1 MKTLTKYLK
10 KRKNA
15 IDFLL
20 RKPSKK
26 YTPNTFHKLR
36 VEIKK
41 LNSLFDLIHFCS
53 NDFKR
58 KTTYKPFQ
66 SIFPQAGKVREL
78 QIEDAMLKN
87 YFEKKVIKDYRKNL
101 KRLRLK
107 AEEDFF
113 LLVNKKLMN
122 QLNKKYQAIIPHLH
136 RINQKNINTYL
147 DKKKNYIQELLVQ
160 ESIQI
165 EQIHK
170 LRKQLK
176 ILNYNKA
183 LIDKENPQEKLSKQD
198 EKPTKHDVL
207 PELLGKWHDC
217 EVIIKHLKKTL
228 KKEQLSLTELNQ
240 IKTIKS
246 KIVHES
252 NVLLNEIRNALPE
265 SGLFVGY
272 N

>member
-1 MKTLTKYLK
+1 MKKLTKYLK

-53 NDFKR
+53 TDFKR
-58 KTTYKPFQ
+58 KTTYTPFQ
-66 SIFPQAGKVREL
+66 SIFRQAGKVREL

-87 YFEKKVIKDYRKNL
+87 YFEKKVVKVYRKNL
-101 KRLRLK
+101 KRLQLK

-122 QLNKKYQAIIPHLH
+122 QLNKNYQAIIPHLH
-136 RINQKNINTYL
+136 RIHQKNINTYL
-147 DKKKNYIQELLVQ
+147 NKKNNYIQKLLDQ
-160 ESIQI
+160 ESIQT

-183 LIDKENPQEKLSKQD
+183 IVDKEKSEEKLSKQ
-198 EKPTKHDVL
+198 DVL

-217 EVIIKHLKKTL
+217 QVIIKHLKKTL
-228 KKEQLSLTELNQ
+228 NTAKLGLTELVQ

-246 KIVHES
+246 KLVLES
-252 NVLLNEIRNALPE
+252 NILFNEIKNSIPK
-265 SGLFVGY
+265 SGLFTD
-272 N
+272 NN

>member
-1 MKTLTKYLK
+1 LK
-10 KRKNA
+10 KRKTA

-20 RKPSKK
+20 RKPSEK
-26 YTPNTFHKLR
+26 YTANTFHKLR

-53 NDFKR
+53 INFKR
-58 KTTYKPFQ
+58 KATYKPFK
-66 SIFPQAGKVREL
+66 SIFRQAGKVREL
-78 QIEDAMLKN
+78 QIEDTMLTDHFGKKIVKN
-87 YFEKKVIKDYRKNL
+87 RRINL

-107 AEEDFF
+107 EEKYFF
-113 LLVNKKLMN
+113 SMLNKKLKN
-122 QLNKKYQAIIPHLH
+122 QVNKKYQAIIPHLNK
-136 RINQKNINTYL
+136 IDKKKKITYF

-183 LIDKENPQEKLSKQD
+183 IVDKEKPEEKFSKQN
-198 EKPTKHDVL
+198 VL

-217 EVIIKHLKKTL
+217 QVIIKHLEKTL
-228 KKEQLSLTELNQ
+228 KRGQLSVTELDQ
-240 IKTIKS
+240 IKSIKS
-246 KIVHES
+246 KIVQES
-252 NVLLNEIRNALPE
+252 NVQLNEIRNTLPE
-265 SGLFVGY
+265 SRLFGGH

>member
-1 MKTLTKYLK
+1 MKTLTKYLR
-10 KRKNA
+10 KRKTV

-41 LNSLFDLIHFCS
+41 LNSFFDLIHFCS
-53 NDFKR
+53 TDFKR
-58 KTTYKPFQ
+58 RTTYNPFQ
-66 SIFPQAGKVREL
+66 SIFRQAGKVREL

-87 YFEKKVIKDYRKNL
+87 YFGKKVVKDYRKNL

-113 LLVNKKLMN
+113 LLVNKKMMN
-122 QLNKKYQAIIPHLH
+122 QLNKKYQIVIPHLH

-147 DKKKNYIQELLVQ
+147 DKKKNYIQELLVP

-183 LIDKENPQEKLSKQD
+183 IVDKEKPEKKLSKQ
-198 EKPTKHDVL
+198 DVL

-217 EVIIKHLKKTL
+217 QVIIEHLKKTL
-228 KKEQLSLTELNQ
+228 KRGQLSQTELDQ
-240 IKTIKS
+240 IKIIKS
-246 KIVHES
+246 KIVHQS
-252 NVLLNEIRNALPE
+252 NVLLNEIKNAIPE
-265 SGLFVGY
+265 SGLFAD
-272 N
+272 NN

>member
-53 NDFKR
+53 TDFKR

-87 YFEKKVIKDYRKNL
+87 YFGKKVIKDYRKNL

-183 LIDKENPQEKLSKQD
+183 LVDKEKPKEKLSKQ
-198 EKPTKHDVL
+198 DVL

-217 EVIIKHLKKTL
+217 QVIIKHLKKTL
-228 KKEQLSLTELNQ
+228 KKGQLSLTELNQ

-252 NVLLNEIRNALPE
+252 NVLLNKIRNALPK